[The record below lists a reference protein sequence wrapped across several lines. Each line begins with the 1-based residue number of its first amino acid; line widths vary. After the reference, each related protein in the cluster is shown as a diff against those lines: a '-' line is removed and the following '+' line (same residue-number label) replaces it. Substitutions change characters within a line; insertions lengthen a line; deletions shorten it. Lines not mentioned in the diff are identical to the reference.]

1 MSATT
6 TPRRTPSRDQHRSRW
21 GRCARLSAGRSA
33 AAMPHRVFGQVPSP
47 VARRQSANDRLPP
60 QAGTTGSGYSHR
72 GGYDRP
78 FVRLVYVEGLKMPRS
93 PGRRT
98 EILDAFVRY
107 VAERGYDR
115 TNMGDIADELGM
127 SKGTIVHHFGTK
139 AQMLRE
145 LEETHLACQLD
156 VLRMA
161 WDRLAAPH
169 ERIAAIIYASAL
181 LQVIARNATVA
192 SQREVVQ
199 LSDDPA
205 MQQVRKLRH
214 QLQTLTIDEI
224 RNGHRERCVPKRGR
238 RTGGIAAVGIAA
250 VDVGVVRSR
259 RFPRHPNKSGPLSST
274 CSSADCCSTA
284 WG

>member
-1 MSATT
+1 
-6 TPRRTPSRDQHRSRW
+6 
-21 GRCARLSAGRSA
+21 
-33 AAMPHRVFGQVPSP
+33 
-47 VARRQSANDRLPP
+47 
-60 QAGTTGSGYSHR
+60 
-72 GGYDRP
+72 
-78 FVRLVYVEGLKMPRS
+78 MPRS

-115 TNMGDIADELGM
+115 TNLGDIADELGM

-145 LEETHLACQLD
+145 LEETHLARELD

-161 WDRLAAPH
+161 WERLAAPH

-205 MQQVRKLRH
+205 MQEVRKLRD
-214 QLQTLTIDEI
+214 QLQEIMIDEI
-224 RNGHRERCVPKRGR
+224 RNGVDSGVLRS
-238 RTGGIAAVGIAA
+238 
-250 VDVGVVRSR
+250 VDVELAALQLWGSLEWMWVWFDPAGSRTPEQVGAAFVDVFLGGLLLDRLGLNKWADPSADVVSVVRECLATVTGAT
-259 RFPRHPNKSGPLSST
+259 N
-274 CSSADCCSTA
+274 
-284 WG
+284 